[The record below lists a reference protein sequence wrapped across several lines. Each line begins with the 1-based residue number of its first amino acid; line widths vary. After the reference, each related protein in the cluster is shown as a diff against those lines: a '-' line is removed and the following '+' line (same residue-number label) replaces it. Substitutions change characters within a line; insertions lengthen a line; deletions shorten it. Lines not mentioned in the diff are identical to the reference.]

1 MTEDKAAVRE
11 LLGHAVAAEP
21 ALDLNPH
28 ELVRSGRRRVA
39 RRRAAVTGG
48 VAVAVAAAILGTS
61 LLTAPGRA
69 GDRSVT
75 AAGPPPATPLP
86 ADDARSQRLTS
97 AFAAAH
103 LVPAGMTVEEPRDF
117 PMRMIVEEPP
127 GSVPKLVPP
136 SDAPLRPVKPLQFF
150 RAALGN
156 YQMHAQL
163 RDGRGYGRLVINI
176 DPTMPSTDMLNCAAV
191 VKGPCT
197 ERTFPDGS
205 RARVDTIAGP
215 IGVSDSTM
223 LRLIVRRPN
232 GSFLEV
238 YVDNASEL
246 GPAGPTPPP
255 TRDEPPLT
263 VEQLFQ
269 IAATPT
275 ITY

>member
-1 MTEDKAAVRE
+1 MTEDEAAVRE
-11 LLGHAVAAEP
+11 LLSHAVAAEP

-48 VAVAVAAAILGTS
+48 VAVAVAVAILGTS

-69 GDRSVT
+69 GDRSDT

-86 ADDARSQRLTS
+86 ADDARGQRLTL

-103 LVPAGMTVEEPRDF
+103 LIPAGMTAEELRDF

-127 GSVPKLVPP
+127 GSAPKLVPP
-136 SDAPLRPVKPLQFF
+136 SDLPVRPVKPLQFF
-150 RAALGN
+150 RAPLGN
-156 YQMHAQL
+156 YQMYAQL
-163 RDGRGYGRLVINI
+163 RDRRGYGRLVINM
-176 DPTMPSTDMLNCAAV
+176 DPTMPYTDMLNCAVV

-205 RARVDTIAGP
+205 RARVHTTAGP

-223 LRLIVRRPN
+223 LRLSVRRPN

-238 YVDNASEL
+238 YADNAGEL
-246 GPAGPTPPP
+246 GPGPKPPP